1 MVNTGLYLLTVLIWG
16 TTWIAIKLQLGEV
29 AVQASILYRFSLAA
43 LVLFAVLLLSRRL
56 QKIERS
62 DHLFCFIQGCCLFC
76 FNFFCFYTA
85 TGYISSGLASVI
97 FSMATVMNVINNRI
111 WFGKKPEL
119 RTLLGSALGL
129 AGVAALFWPELAID
143 SAVGDDGAS
152 TGLDTGVLFGMGLS
166 LLGTWLFSSGNMVS
180 VRHQQKGLKTPT
192 TNAWSMFYGVLMMS
206 VIILLQGVPLSFSWE
221 SSYIGSLLYLAIPGT
236 VIGFTAYLILVG
248 RIGAD
253 KAAYS
258 TVLFPAVALTIS
270 TFYEGYQW
278 TELSL
283 IGFGL
288 VVLGNVMI
296 FARWPVSKLSGVL
309 RRLQA

>member
-1 MVNTGLYLLTVLIWG
+1 MLNTGLYLLTVLIWG

-56 QKIERS
+56 QKIEGS

-76 FNFFCFYTA
+76 FNFFCIYTA
-85 TGYISSGLASVI
+85 TGYISSGQASVI
-97 FSMATVMNVINNRI
+97 FSMATVMNVVNNRL
-111 WFGKKPEL
+111 WFGLRPAL
-119 RTLLGSALGL
+119 RTVLGSVLGL
-129 AGVAALFWPELAID
+129 AGVAALFWPELEA
-143 SAVGDDGAS
+143 DGL
-152 TGLDTGVLFGMGLS
+152 TDGVMNTDVLLGMGLAA
-166 LLGTWLFSSGNMVS
+166 LGTWFFSSGNMVS
-180 VRHQQKGLKTPT
+180 VRHQKKGLKTTT
-192 TNAWSMFYGVLMMS
+192 TNAWSMFYGVLMMT
-206 VIILLQGVPLSFSWE
+206 VIILVQGVPLTFSWE

-236 VIGFTAYLILVG
+236 VIGFTAYLVLVG

-296 FARWPVSKLSGVL
+296 FARWPVSKLPGVL

>member
-76 FNFFCFYTA
+76 FNFFCIYTA

-97 FSMATVMNVINNRI
+97 FSMATVMNVINNRL
-111 WFGKKPEL
+111 WFGLRPAL
-119 RTLLGSALGL
+119 RTVLGSCLGL
-129 AGVAALFWPELAID
+129 AGVAALFWPQIT
-143 SAVGDDGAS
+143 DGGFNA
-152 TGLDTGVLFGMGLS
+152 DVLLGMGLAA
-166 LLGTWLFSSGNMVS
+166 LGTWFFSSGNMVS
-180 VRHQQKGLKTPT
+180 VRHQKKGLKTTT

-206 VIILLQGVPLSFSWE
+206 VIILLQGVPLTFSWE
-221 SSYIGSLLYLAIPGT
+221 TGYISSLLYLAIPGT

-258 TVLFPAVALTIS
+258 TVMFPAVALTIS

-278 TELSL
+278 TELAL
-283 IGFGL
+283 LGFGL

-296 FARWPVSKLSGVL
+296 FARWPGSKFPAVL
-309 RRLQA
+309 RRV

>member
-1 MVNTGLYLLTVLIWG
+1 MLNIGLYLLTVLIWG
-16 TTWIAIKLQLGEV
+16 TTWIAITLQLGEV

-56 QKIERS
+56 QKLERG
-62 DHLFCFIQGCCLFC
+62 DHLFCLIQGCCLFC
-76 FNFFCFYTA
+76 FNFFCIYTA

-97 FSMATVMNVINNRI
+97 FSMATVMNVVNNRL
-111 WFGKKPEL
+111 WFGLRPAL
-119 RTLLGSALGL
+119 RTVLGSVLGL
-129 AGVAALFWPELAID
+129 AGVAALFWPELQAD
-143 SAVGDDGAS
+143 GVTGD
-152 TGLDTGVLFGMGLS
+152 GLNTDTLLGMGLAA
-166 LLGTWLFSSGNMVS
+166 LGTWFFSSGNMVS
-180 VRHQQKGLKTPT
+180 VRHQKKGLKTTT
-192 TNAWSMFYGVLMMS
+192 TNAWSMFYGVLMMAA
-206 VIILLQGVPLSFSWE
+206 IILLQGVPLTFSWQ
-221 SSYIGSLLYLAIPGT
+221 SAYIGSLVYLAIPGT

-258 TVLFPAVALTIS
+258 TVLFPAVALTLS

-283 IGFGL
+283 LGFAL
-288 VVLGNVMI
+288 VVLGNVLI
-296 FARWPVSKLSGVL
+296 FARFGGLKRIAVL

>member
-29 AVQASILYRFSLAA
+29 AIQASILYRFSLAA
-43 LVLFAVLLLSRRL
+43 LVLFVVLLLSRRL

-62 DHLFCFIQGCCLFC
+62 DHLYCFIQGCCLFC

-111 WFGKKPEL
+111 WFGKQPEL

-129 AGVAALFWPELAID
+129 AGVAALFWPELA
-143 SAVGDDGAS
+143 GDTS
-152 TGLDTGVLFGMGLS
+152 TEVSIGLDTGVLFGMGLS

-206 VIILLQGVPLSFSWE
+206 LIILLQGVPLTFSWE
-221 SSYIGSLLYLAIPGT
+221 TRYIGSLLYLAIPGT

-288 VVLGNVMI
+288 VVLGNLMI
-296 FARWPVSKLSGVL
+296 FARWPFLKLPGIL
-309 RRLQA
+309 RRLQT

>member
-1 MVNTGLYLLTVLIWG
+1 MLNTGLYLLTVLIWG
-16 TTWIAIKLQLGEV
+16 TTWIAIKLQLGAV

-56 QKIERS
+56 QKIEGS

-76 FNFFCFYTA
+76 FNFFCIYTA

-97 FSMATVMNVINNRI
+97 FSMATVMNVVNNRL
-111 WFGKKPEL
+111 WFGLRPAL
-119 RTLLGSALGL
+119 RTVLGSLLGL
-129 AGVAALFWPELAID
+129 AGVAALFWPELEA
-143 SAVGDDGAS
+143 DGL
-152 TGLDTGVLFGMGLS
+152 TDGVMNTDVLLGMGLAA
-166 LLGTWLFSSGNMVS
+166 LGTWFFSSGNMVS
-180 VRHQQKGLKTPT
+180 VRHQKKGLKTTT
-192 TNAWSMFYGVLMMS
+192 TNAWSMFYGVLMMT
-206 VIILLQGVPLSFSWE
+206 VIILMQGVPLTFSWE
-221 SSYIGSLLYLAIPGT
+221 ASYIGSLLYLAIPGT

-296 FARWPVSKLSGVL
+296 FARWPVSKLPGVL

>member
-29 AVQASILYRFSLAA
+29 AVQASILYRFSVAA

-76 FNFFCFYTA
+76 FNFFCIYTA

-97 FSMATVMNVINNRI
+97 FSMATVMNVINNRL
-111 WFGKKPEL
+111 WFGLRPAL
-119 RTLLGSALGL
+119 RTVLGSCLGL
-129 AGVAALFWPELAID
+129 GGVAALFWPQIT
-143 SAVGDDGAS
+143 DGGFNA
-152 TGLDTGVLFGMGLS
+152 DVLLGMGLAA
-166 LLGTWLFSSGNMVS
+166 LGTWFFSSGNMVS
-180 VRHQQKGLKTPT
+180 VRHQKKGLKTTT

-206 VIILLQGVPLSFSWE
+206 VIILLQGVPLTFSWDTR
-221 SSYIGSLLYLAIPGT
+221 YIGSLLYLAIPGT

-258 TVLFPAVALTIS
+258 TVMFPAVALTIS

-278 TELSL
+278 TELSRV
-283 IGFGL
+283 GFGL
-288 VVLGNVMI
+288 VVLGNIMI
-296 FARWPVSKLSGVL
+296 FARWPGSKIPAVL
-309 RRLQA
+309 RRLQL

>member
-29 AVQASILYRFSLAA
+29 AIQASILYRFSLAA

-76 FNFFCFYTA
+76 FNFFCIYTA

-97 FSMATVMNVINNRI
+97 FSMATVMNVINNRL
-111 WFGKKPEL
+111 WFGLRPAL
-119 RTLLGSALGL
+119 RTVLGSCLGL
-129 AGVAALFWPELAID
+129 AGVAALFWPQIT
-143 SAVGDDGAS
+143 DGGFN
-152 TGLDTGVLFGMGLS
+152 TDVLLGMGLAA
-166 LLGTWLFSSGNMVS
+166 LGTWFFSSGNMVS
-180 VRHQQKGLKTPT
+180 VRHQKKGLKTTT

-206 VIILLQGVPLSFSWE
+206 VIILLQGVPLTFSWE
-221 SSYIGSLLYLAIPGT
+221 TGYISSLLYLAIPGT

-258 TVLFPAVALTIS
+258 TVMFPAVALTIS
-270 TFYEGYQW
+270 TFYEDYQW

-283 IGFGL
+283 VGFGL

-296 FARWPVSKLSGVL
+296 FARWPGSKFPAVL
-309 RRLQA
+309 RRLQL